1 MMKLSQL
8 VNSALE
14 DASVKVASARDAE
27 KTAGAATALGEKV
40 MERVPSMSGLGQ
52 RAIGVAQDV
61 GKHLGGKTTESAV
74 GRGLMAAGGATAL
87 GAAGA
92 AEAGRRHRNK
102 TSSSE
107 VVSTAT
113 EAVKFAESL
122 EHLAMLFPKIATS
135 SHSVNDLAGPP
146 VLVSPS
152 KGGTKDSP
160 TKATSLSHDEASS
173 QGGAKTDGMHVETFK
188 SPYAK
193 KAAEEILSAKIAQ
206 SEALLAAGQARAATA
221 LAKQA
226 QAEFEAA
233 KRAYD
238 EEANTPKGDPQ
249 TLAVNRKA
257 GDFPVPGGKV
267 TDNKGMIDMTKRQAK
282 TDDVRA
288 DASKHISEPALSA
301 ASDKGLTDNLE
312 HTEGAKIA
320 KVNAILG
327 KVAARKQAASLAD
340 YMPLSGP
347 DTASLDP
354 EVYKQL
360 AHRASLLSG
369 GLTGLEG
376 GVIGGGLGHAVG
388 GTRGAVIGG
397 LAGAGLG
404 ALTGYGGSRAGMGL
418 RHMVDS
424 NRQETKGQG
433 VVAGKLQRTGPLS
446 AAIHGALLGQNTMA
460 TPEEMAAAARGA
472 QG

>member
-152 KGGTKDSP
+152 KGGTKDTS

-288 DASKHISEPALSA
+288 DASKHIAEPALSA
-301 ASDKGLTDNLE
+301 ASDKGLTDNLD

-320 KVNAILG
+320 KVNAILA
-327 KVAARKQAASLAD
+327 KVAARKKADVTEEGPHYLPELLPFGSTYVGAQRGSKAGRPVEGALRGMAGGTAGSLVGALPGAFLQAAGAHSQ
-340 YMPLSGP
+340 MP
-347 DTASLDP
+347 
-354 EVYKQL
+354 
-360 AHRASLLSG
+360 
-369 GLTGLEG
+369 
-376 GVIGGGLGHAVG
+376 GVAL
-388 GTRGAVIGG
+388 
-397 LAGAGLG
+397 AGLG
-404 ALTGYGGSRAGMGL
+404 TKFLGSVVGGAHGTDLATRGLLEDARKQKQLEAL
-418 RHMVDS
+418 
-424 NRQETKGQG
+424 Q
-433 VVAGKLQRTGPLS
+433 
-446 AAIHGALLGQNTMA
+446 
-460 TPEEMAAAARGA
+460 AAAQE

>member
-152 KGGTKDSP
+152 KGGTKDTS

-206 SEALLAAGQARAATA
+206 SEALLAAGQA
-221 LAKQA
+221 KQA
-226 QAEFEAA
+226 QALAKAAQLEFERA
-233 KRAYD
+233 KKAYD
-238 EEANTPKGDPQ
+238 EDANTPKGNPQ
-249 TLAVNRKA
+249 TLAVNRKP

-267 TDNKGMIDMTKRQAK
+267 TDNQGMIDMTKRQAK

-320 KVNAILG
+320 KVNDILG
-327 KVAARKQAASLAD
+327 KVAARKRAGVMDDEAQYGPAVLPFGAQYAGYRRGQAAGK
-340 YMPLSGP
+340 PI
-347 DTASLDP
+347 
-354 EVYKQL
+354 
-360 AHRASLLSG
+360 
-369 GLTGLEG
+369 EG
-376 GVIGGGLGHAVG
+376 ALRGYAGAVGGGGLGTLAGGGLGGLIGGGGALAARALGAHVDPAQAAALGAMVGSVPGAIVG
-388 GTRGAVIGG
+388 GAHGINKATRGLLEEAAAKKQ
-397 LAGAGLG
+397 LEAA
-404 ALTGYGGSRAGMGL
+404 
-418 RHMVDS
+418 
-424 NRQETKGQG
+424 QGQG
-433 VVAGKLQRTGPLS
+433 
-446 AAIHGALLGQNTMA
+446 
-460 TPEEMAAAARGA
+460 
-472 QG
+472 